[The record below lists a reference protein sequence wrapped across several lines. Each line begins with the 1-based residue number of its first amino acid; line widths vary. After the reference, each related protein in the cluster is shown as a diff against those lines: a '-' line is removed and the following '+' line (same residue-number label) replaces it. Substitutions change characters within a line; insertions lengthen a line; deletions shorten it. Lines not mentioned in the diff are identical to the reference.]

1 MNRCLVCPY
10 YRECEYADKVN
21 FCEDC
26 KEYFSCTL
34 PPICCKVGYDIECNN
49 GFEKDC
55 IEQVYYSKQ
64 DAIDCINCMPSA
76 DVVEVVRCGDCKHY
90 TDNINDDNLRNGFCN
105 RLKNYYF
112 DTHKP
117 TDFCS
122 FGKRRDDKQ

>member
-1 MNRCLVCPY
+1 MMA
-10 YRECEYADKVN
+10 EYSDIQDFIDKRIPLADIVK
-21 FCEDC
+21 
-26 KEYFSCTL
+26 
-34 PPICCKVGYDIECNN
+34 
-49 GFEKDC
+49 
-55 IEQVYYSKQ
+55 
-64 DAIDCINCMPSA
+64 
-76 DVVEVVRCGDCKHY
+76 VVRCRECKHY